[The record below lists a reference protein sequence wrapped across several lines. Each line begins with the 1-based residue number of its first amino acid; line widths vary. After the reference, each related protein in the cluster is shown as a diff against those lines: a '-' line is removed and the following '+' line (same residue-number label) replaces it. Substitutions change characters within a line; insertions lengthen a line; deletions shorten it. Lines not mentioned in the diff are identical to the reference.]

1 MSLIYILEPE
11 YVTPQAID
19 LTRNILEGTRWTI
32 DRKMIFFQHIN
43 FEPWSNLPP
52 SGYPSIIFNVSGTI
66 ATLEGPKSEVLEVE
80 KVIEKRAKLMKLPLT
95 PSSPPDSTEKR
106 WTDELNLMMDQSM
119 SVKLKLHF
127 QKFLSQIVVVFLK
140 KFKKWYHPLN
150 SSFLILH
157 STVCFKF

>member
-32 DRKMIFFQHIN
+32 GRWFSFNTLILSH
-43 FEPWSNLPP
+43 EVTSP

-95 PSSPPDSTEKR
+95 PTSPLDSTEKR
-106 WTDELNLMMDQSM
+106 WTDELNLMMDQLT

-140 KFKKWYHPLN
+140 KFKKRYHPLKW
-150 SSFLILH
+150 SFLILH